1 MRKAAVVIPNW
12 NGKRYLKGCLRALQ
26 KQTCRDFVI
35 RVVDNGSTDG
45 SADFIAAHFP
55 EVHLIRLPEN
65 TGFCHAVNEGILA
78 GNEPFVILLN
88 NDTVAETGFV
98 GALIRAMEEKPDAF
112 ACQAKMLQMFDPGRI
127 DDAGDLYCALG
138 WAFARGRGRARSA
151 YQNRSRIFSA
161 CGGACILRRS
171 VLDRIGLFDERH
183 FAYLEDLDIAWRAA
197 LHGRRCYLAPKALVW
212 HAGSASSGSKHN
224 TFKAKLAARNS
235 ILVIRKNMPV
245 WQRLLN
251 LPFLLTGF
259 GIKSVYFARKGLGKA
274 YLNGLM
280 EGLTFSL
287 EEQAGPKKEDPFRRA
302 GGKGPEAKD
311 AGRLRS
317 LLDIQLQLWINTLR
331 RIGEHV

>member
-161 CGGACILRRS
+161 CRKTS
-171 VLDRIGLFDERH
+171 
-183 FAYLEDLDIAWRAA
+183 
-197 LHGRRCYLAPKALVW
+197 GRR
-212 HAGSASSGSKHN
+212 
-224 TFKAKLAARNS
+224 RIS
-235 ILVIRKNMPV
+235 I
-245 WQRLLN
+245 
-251 LPFLLTGF
+251 FLL
-259 GIKSVYFARKGLGKA
+259 
-274 YLNGLM
+274 
-280 EGLTFSL
+280 
-287 EEQAGPKKEDPFRRA
+287 
-302 GGKGPEAKD
+302 
-311 AGRLRS
+311 
-317 LLDIQLQLWINTLR
+317 
-331 RIGEHV
+331 